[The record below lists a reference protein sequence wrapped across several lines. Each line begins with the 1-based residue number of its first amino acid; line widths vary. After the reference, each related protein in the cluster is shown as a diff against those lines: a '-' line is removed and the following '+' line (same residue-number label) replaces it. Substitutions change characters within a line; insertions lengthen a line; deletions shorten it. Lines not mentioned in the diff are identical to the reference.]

1 MTGKF
6 PEQRE
11 EENLKVIHGYFEEL
25 WELHYEVIRESYLK
39 SRKETRVLF
48 EILNNWIDATA
59 LFKEYELRNI
69 VRSVSGVI
77 FIYLWRAGN
86 WILYEILTGHYFEAI
101 RDIRFLFEGSL
112 LALHYDYFI
121 DKKVY
126 NKLKALPT
134 FDLKAEI
141 VELIEALREKVRW
154 LKGKRGKIS
163 PEDLKSL
170 VRRHVEMFIAKAK
183 LANEEREKYIE
194 LYCEVLAQPEL
205 YWSIPKIIDEY
216 MKAWNLR
223 KYGKILKS
231 VWSRLSAY
239 THFSREFFN
248 LALRRPEEIW
258 IEHYDEEL
266 LKESCKLYIIVIDLL
281 ISTLVITFPK
291 IRNVIKERIVKWWRE
306 NLGLKLEITEGILNM
321 YT

>member
-1 MTGKF
+1 MTDKF

-141 VELIEALREKVRW
+141 VELIEALREKVRG

-163 PEDLKSL
+163 PEDLESL
-170 VRRHVEMFIAKAK
+170 VRRHVEMFIAKAE

-239 THFSREFFN
+239 THFSKEFFN

-258 IEHYDEEL
+258 IEHYDCL
-266 LKESCKLYIIVIDLL
+266 LYTSPSPRDGLL
-281 ISTLVITFPK
+281 SRMPSSA
-291 IRNVIKERIVKWWRE
+291 
-306 NLGLKLEITEGILNM
+306 
-321 YT
+321 

>member
-1 MTGKF
+1 MTDKF
-6 PEQRE
+6 PERRG

-69 VRSVSGVI
+69 IRSVSGVI

-141 VELIEALREKVRW
+141 VELIEALREKVRG
-154 LKGKRGKIS
+154 LKRKRGKIS

-170 VRRHVEMFIAKAK
+170 VRRHVEVFIAKA
-183 LANEEREKYIE
+183 
-194 LYCEVLAQPEL
+194 
-205 YWSIPKIIDEY
+205 
-216 MKAWNLR
+216 
-223 KYGKILKS
+223 
-231 VWSRLSAY
+231 
-239 THFSREFFN
+239 
-248 LALRRPEEIW
+248 
-258 IEHYDEEL
+258 
-266 LKESCKLYIIVIDLL
+266 
-281 ISTLVITFPK
+281 
-291 IRNVIKERIVKWWRE
+291 
-306 NLGLKLEITEGILNM
+306 
-321 YT
+321 